1 MVRIPSVRRMSPTIT
16 CPSNSCA
23 TLKVRCDG
31 EAGISCTRCIASA
44 QACVYR
50 NTDKTGPSGVES
62 SQTSTDIPPD
72 APGPSNVHELVQDA
86 ARRTASDVPPSPS
99 HIDHANSVNPVYQT
113 VESNS
118 MVPASLQDSGET
130 LHHSHFLLG
139 ILTTLRRISFQISL
153 SSPYMGLLWIHRK
166 LILAGK
172 SAIQ

>member
-1 MVRIPSVRRMSPTIT
+1 MVRIPSVCRTSPTIT

-31 EAGISCTRCIASA
+31 QAGISCTRCIASA

-50 NTDKTGPSGVES
+50 NTDKTGPLGVES
-62 SQTSTDIPPD
+62 SQTSTDLPPD
-72 APGPSNVHELVQDA
+72 PPGPSNIHELVQDA

-153 SSPYMGLLWIHRK
+153 SSPYMGLL
-166 LILAGK
+166 
-172 SAIQ
+172 